1 MITRPCKW
9 IYFTYPSEGDSV
21 KNLGLV
27 YGKITYDFK
36 CFNVLVSL
44 GHSKAGILGGWEG
57 KSNTSETGC
66 LGGISI
72 SVTLF
77 LVITHAVMQN
87 GEDKVKSC

>member
-1 MITRPCKW
+1 MSI
-9 IYFTYPSEGDSV
+9 
-21 KNLGLV
+21 KNLMLV
-27 YGKITYDFK
+27 YGKSTYNFK

-77 LVITHAVMQN
+77 
-87 GEDKVKSC
+87 S